1 MTQAPSLGVSERIR
15 QRLGALSPSERR
27 VARALLSG
35 PPTIGLESSVRLAE
49 HAGVSSPTVS
59 RFVAGLGFA
68 SYAEFQQALREEISA
83 RVMSPVEFYRRHRDA
98 QASADPL
105 ASSGTALGGIV
116 ASSVRGLDRDEF
128 AGAVALLAERRHR
141 VVTVGGWFSHFA
153 AAYLGGRLHEIRSG
167 VQIAS
172 PTVSDRVSALVALGR
187 KDVVTVFD
195 FRRYERDT
203 HDFAQAAHERGASV
217 VLFTDPWLSPVAE
230 FADVILPAQ
239 VVGPSPFESLAPT
252 VAVAETVVTAV
263 AEALGEEAIG
273 HFERFCAVAD
283 SWIRPWAEPDGQHG
297 PRVWLPAQPRSRF
310 HGAAAA
316 DSRNE

>member
-1 MTQAPSLGVSERIR
+1 MAQDPPLGVSERIR

-35 PPTIGLESSVRLAE
+35 PPTIGLESTARLAD

-59 RFVAGLGFA
+59 RFVAGLGFG

-83 RVMSPVEFYRRHRDA
+83 QVMSPVEFYRQHRDA
-98 QASADPL
+98 QASSDPL
-105 ASSGTALGGIV
+105 ASSGTALGDIV
-116 ASSVRGLDRDEF
+116 ASSVGGLDPDEF
-128 AGAVALLAERRHR
+128 GRAVALLAERRHR
-141 VVTVGGWFSHFA
+141 VVTVGGWFSYFV
-153 AAYLGGRLHEIRSG
+153 AAYLGGRLREIRSA
-167 VQIAS
+167 VQVPP
-172 PTVSDRVSALVALGR
+172 PTVSDRVSALVDLGR
-187 KDVVTVFD
+187 KDVVAVFD

-203 HDFAQAAHERGASV
+203 HDFAQAAHERGASI

-230 FADVILPAQ
+230 FADAILPAQ

-273 HFERFCAVAD
+273 HFERLCATAD
-283 SWIRPWAEPDGQHG
+283 SWLRPWAEPDGQHE
-297 PRVWLPAQPRSRF
+297 PRAWLPGRPRPRIRNT
-310 HGAAAA
+310 AAT
-316 DSRNE
+316 DSRDE